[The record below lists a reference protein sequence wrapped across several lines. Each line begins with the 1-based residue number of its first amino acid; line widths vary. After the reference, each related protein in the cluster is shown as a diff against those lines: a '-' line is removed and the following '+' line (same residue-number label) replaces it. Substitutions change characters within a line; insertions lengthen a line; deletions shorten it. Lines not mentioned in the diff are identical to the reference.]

1 MFGPNLFWCTALYL
15 TLPEA
20 PARRLIDCYKIDV
33 LPELVVREGPIAEMV
48 KTSKEPST
56 VLRVYEESLS
66 WTLVVLL
73 GYREYLRGA
82 VTGSGL
88 GWPHTNLPPVVEDE
102 TLRAAVLEDGVV
114 VLVLVELDAPVEP
127 GAVLGVAVV
136 SLPRALQHCLGVLS
150 DALDLTLPVH
160 DPDDPEGGDVDAPRG
175 GDGDDILGSGE
186 EVLLEAGHNQ
196 LARFPLQTGHDLP
209 QGPQQRLP
217 ALPADILQVV
227 SVDTVQT
234 HSSQP
239 SQQGVLGLYLKTRVV
254 VKTDP
259 LAPEEGVGTG
269 QILISFQGPV
279 ACGQNLTDLETKYY
293 KSAGIRQLG

>member
-1 MFGPNLFWCTALYL
+1 MTPGVELFGPNLFWCTALYL

-82 VTGSGL
+82 VTGRCL

-102 TLRAAVLEDGVV
+102 TFWAAVLEDGVV

-127 GAVLGVAVV
+127 GAILWVSVVA
-136 SLPRALQHCLGVLS
+136 LPGTLQDRLGVLS
-150 DALDLTLPVH
+150 DALYLALPVH
-160 DPDDPEGGDVDAPRG
+160 DPHDSEGGDVNAVSR
-175 GDGDDILGSGE
+175 GDGDDVLSGGKKIL
-186 EVLLEAGHNQ
+186 
-196 LARFPLQTGHDLP
+196 LQTGHYKLP
-209 QGPQQRLP
+209 GLPLEVGGDVRERVEERLTSL
-217 ALPADILQVV
+217 ATHIVEVV
-227 SVDTVQT
+227 SVNTVQPNSGQT
-234 HSSQP
+234 
-239 SQQGVLGLYLKTRVV
+239 SQQRVLRL
-254 VKTDP
+254 
-259 LAPEEGVGTG
+259 
-269 QILISFQGPV
+269 
-279 ACGQNLTDLETKYY
+279 
-293 KSAGIRQLG
+293 

>member
-102 TLRAAVLEDGVV
+102 TLGAAVLEDGVV

-127 GAVLGVAVV
+127 GAVLGVAIVAL
-136 SLPRALQHCLGVLS
+136 SGALQHSLGVLP
-150 DALDLTLPVH
+150 DALYLTLPVH
-160 DPDDPEGGDVDAPRG
+160 DADDPEGGDVDAPRG
-175 GDGDDILGSGE
+175 GDGDDVLGGGE
-186 EVLLEAGHNQ
+186 EVLLQTGDDK
-196 LARFPLQTGHDLP
+196 LPGFPLETGHDVP
-209 QGPQQRLP
+209 QCVKKRLA
-217 ALPADILQVV
+217 ALPTNIVKII
-227 SVDTVQT
+227 SVNTVQT
-234 HSSQP
+234 NTSQ
-239 SQQGVLGLYLKTRVV
+239 
-254 VKTDP
+254 
-259 LAPEEGVGTG
+259 AP
-269 QILISFQGPV
+269 
-279 ACGQNLTDLETKYY
+279 
-293 KSAGIRQLG
+293 